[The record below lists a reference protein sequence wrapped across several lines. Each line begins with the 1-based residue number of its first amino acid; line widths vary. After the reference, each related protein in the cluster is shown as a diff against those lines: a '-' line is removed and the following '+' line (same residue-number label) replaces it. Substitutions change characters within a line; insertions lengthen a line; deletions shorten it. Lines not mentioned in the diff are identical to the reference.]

1 MESVYDRIPLYKL
14 DKKSKEEIIKKL
26 KKVLAKKERV
36 KLAIVFG
43 SLTTREY
50 IRDIDVC
57 IVSDP
62 KLTLKELLDLNAEM
76 ELEVGVPVDLV
87 EMENLPET
95 LRANVARNGIIIK
108 SSKNLPTNLRERL
121 KH

>member
-1 MESVYDRIPLYKL
+1 MLVE
-14 DKKSKEEIIKKL
+14 
-26 KKVLAKKERV
+26 KERV

-57 IVSDP
+57 IISDP
-62 KLTLKELLDLNAEM
+62 KLNLRELLDLNAEM
-76 ELEVGVPVDLV
+76 ELEAGVPVDLV

-95 LRANVARNGIIIK
+95 LKANIARNGVIIK
-108 SSKNLPTNLRERL
+108 GSRRL
-121 KH
+121 LDKIFSNNP

>member
-1 MESVYDRIPLYKL
+1 M
-14 DKKSKEEIIKKL
+14 
-26 KKVLAKKERV
+26 LAEKERV

-57 IVSDP
+57 IISDP
-62 KLTLKELLDLNAEM
+62 KLNLRELLDLNAEM
-76 ELEVGVPVDLV
+76 ELEAGVPVDLV

-95 LRANVARNGIIIK
+95 LKANIARNGVIIK
-108 SSKNLPTNLRERL
+108 GSRRL
-121 KH
+121 LDKIFSNNP

>member
-1 MESVYDRIPLYKL
+1 MVE
-14 DKKSKEEIIKKL
+14 
-26 KKVLAKKERV
+26 KERV

-57 IVSDP
+57 IISDP
-62 KLTLKELLDLNAEM
+62 KLNLRELLDLNAEM
-76 ELEVGVPVDLV
+76 ELEVGVPVDLM

-95 LRANVARNGIIIK
+95 LKANIARNGIIIK
-108 SSKNLPTNLRERL
+108 ACWQISEKVKALTPIYSG
-121 KH
+121 